1 MDKEVDERMH
11 ETMQSVV
18 RLADRANCPDME
30 NVRRCTRLGMTML
43 CHIIELLER
52 ILDKRLSR
60 TRIRRGTARLNKG
73 RDTPDGMISLRQL
86 VDTILERQGH
96 MALTFVDLEKAFD
109 SLPRKM
115 AMATLRRMRAQ

>member
-30 NVRRCTRLGMTML
+30 NVRRCTRLGML

-60 TRIRRGTARLNKG
+60 TRIRRGTSRLNKG
-73 RDTPDGMISLRQL
+73 RGTPDGMISLRQL
-86 VDTILERQGH
+86 VEKILERQGN
-96 MALTFVDLEKAFD
+96 MALTFVYLEKAFVTV
-109 SLPRKM
+109 PRKM